1 MLARPRRGREAAPSC
16 HLSRRSTAA
25 TATSLVSEILRFPV
39 SLWLTNLEGVPVD
52 VVVGGV
58 HLIDGGD
65 GAAASGELHMPASLH
80 FASSKKMLRCDET
93 HVASLCS

>member
-1 MLARPRRGREAAPSC
+1 MVVGTVAPAAGLPGVAC
-16 HLSRRSTAA
+16 RAHNT
-25 TATSLVSEILRFPV
+25 TSLEK
-39 SLWLTNLEGVPVD
+39 VPAD

-58 HLIDGGD
+58 HMVDGGD

-80 FASSKKMLRCDET
+80 FASSKEMLRCDET